1 MIKKQDIA
9 APRTVQDMER
19 RYKFGKTFAETMGL
33 AKEASKAA
41 EKAEETVE
49 NLDSE
54 AVFNLLTENGT
65 KGGFFIGNGE
75 NGTTEGDIYINAAYI
90 KAGILSGDLIK
101 AGVIQSADGGVMI
114 DMDNGVSSLAR
125 GVSAEFE
132 SASWDDVLL
141 PEIADFIL
149 SEADKMADNTIKDLA
164 IRIPEGILGAAIVT
178 LYKYTDTN
186 GRLKLYARF
195 MWNDGSISHM
205 SAYTYGS
212 GAWSWTSGSPAM
224 AWSSPSAPNEIISN
238 GVGAMSFYDPSG
250 NDANTCV
257 NPPMYLGFE
266 YRTTE
271 LWGGKPVYTQMV
283 YLGYLTGTNKAVN
296 VGVDYTKVIDLK
308 VIAYGS
314 GFATVLPMY
323 GGGNIYAYAF
333 MQGTSVAVS
342 IPRDSSTNYA
352 YAVIKYTK

>member
-49 NLDSE
+49 SLDSE

-75 NGTTEGDIYINAAYI
+75 NGTVEGDIYINAAYI

-101 AGVIQSADGGVMI
+101 AGVIQSADGGVKI
-114 DMDNGVSSLAR
+114 DLNKGVGNLAR
-125 GVSAEFE
+125 GTYVTFAQTDWESFLDNVTEFMSE
-132 SASWDDVLL
+132 ELNKMQSDTVKDFTIRAVKGGMTAATISLHKYANTHGTQIAS
-141 PEIADFIL
+141 
-149 SEADKMADNTIKDLA
+149 
-164 IRIPEGILGAAIVT
+164 
-178 LYKYTDTN
+178 
-186 GRLKLYARF
+186 ARF
-195 MWNDGSISHM
+195 SWGDGSVGIM
-205 SAYTYGS
+205 SAVPNGDVWEWENLYQPERMVFVSPGTDH
-212 GAWSWTSGSPAM
+212 ASGSLYYSHP
-224 AWSSPSAPNEIISN
+224 ESN
-238 GVGAMSFYDPSG
+238 DLIW
-250 NDANTCV
+250 V
-257 NPPMYLGFE
+257 NPQMIAGEE

-271 LWGGKPVYTQMV
+271 FWDGQPVYTQLV
-283 YLGYLTGTNKAVN
+283 WLGYLTGTNKAVN

-352 YAVIKYTK
+352 CAVIKYTK